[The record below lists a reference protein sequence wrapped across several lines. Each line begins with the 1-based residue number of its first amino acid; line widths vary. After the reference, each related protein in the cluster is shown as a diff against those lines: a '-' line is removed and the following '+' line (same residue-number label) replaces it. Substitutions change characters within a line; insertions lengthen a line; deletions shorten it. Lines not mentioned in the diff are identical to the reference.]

1 VAEEALTAEE
11 EVGVGVTQLT
21 EEVGMAY
28 HSFYTKILA

>member
-11 EVGVGVTQLT
+11 EVGVTQLT
-21 EEVGMAY
+21 EEVGAAY